1 MARGDVLA
9 SEKHSFTQPET
20 GARVLPL
27 TDAPGRNQNVYYNKE
42 QFTAGSES
50 PVFRS
55 DRSGTRQLYQ
65 VHVDSGRIV
74 QLTDAPGDGVWG
86 FTVDAAHGVG
96 MAISHGSTWRY
107 STNRWSPSPSKAAP
121 R

>member
-20 GARVLPL
+20 GAPVLPL

-55 DRSGTRQLYQ
+55 DRSRTRQLYQ

-74 QLTDAPGDGVWG
+74 QLTDAPGDGVWV

-96 MAISHGSTWRY
+96 MAISHESTWRY